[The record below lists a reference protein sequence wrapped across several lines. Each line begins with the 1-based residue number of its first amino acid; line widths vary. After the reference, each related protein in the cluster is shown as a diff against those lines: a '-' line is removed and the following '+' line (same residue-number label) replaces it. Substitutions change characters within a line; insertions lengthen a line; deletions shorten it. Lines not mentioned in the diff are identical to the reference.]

1 MQLSLRL
8 TAVAQF
14 VTKGNR
20 LADIGTDHGYV
31 PIYLV
36 KCGIIPSA
44 IAMDINKGPLERAK
58 EHIEEYGLTDKV
70 KTRLSDGLKKLGEG
84 EADTVLI
91 AGMGGNLIVKILE
104 EGREVLKSVK
114 ELVLSP
120 HSEIDLVRQYLVENY
135 YEIIHENMVFD
146 GGKYYTIIKA
156 VKTDT
161 KTVYSKVEEQYG
173 KYMIYGNHEVFTD
186 YIDCEQKKLE
196 ELIKNLSNS
205 DSKAAKERLPK
216 LSEELELLC
225 KVKEG
230 NGVYGGN
237 Y

>member
-186 YIDCEQKKLE
+186 DIDCEQKKQ
-196 ELIKNLSNS
+196 
-205 DSKAAKERLPK
+205 P
-216 LSEELELLC
+216 
-225 KVKEG
+225 
-230 NGVYGGN
+230 
-237 Y
+237 